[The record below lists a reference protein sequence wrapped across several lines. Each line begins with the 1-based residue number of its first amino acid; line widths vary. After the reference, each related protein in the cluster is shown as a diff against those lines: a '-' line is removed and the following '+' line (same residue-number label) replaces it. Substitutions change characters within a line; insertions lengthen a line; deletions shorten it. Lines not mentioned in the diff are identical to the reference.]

1 MLQLDKH
8 KTNKK
13 HHGNPCRWYFQQW
26 GIWPNTKTDFL
37 ISAFCYNTSI
47 FLWPPKHEQANPQT
61 LTGSPCDR
69 ILMLYIHKLMRQI
82 KLFRCHTAFQ
92 RRWRKKAEW
101 LRVCLNE
108 CHFCFHAFCTRNKVL
123 TLCESFNPI
132 KTQALALYGTSLS
145 NSCHLMSA

>member
-1 MLQLDKH
+1 MVLQLDKH

-69 ILMLYIHKLMRQI
+69 ILMPYMHKLMGNR
-82 KLFRCHTAFQ
+82 AFQ
-92 RRWRKKAEW
+92 MSHCIPEKVTKKQSGCEFAW
-101 LRVCLNE
+101 MSVI
-108 CHFCFHAFCTRNKVL
+108 FVFHVFCTGNKVL
-123 TLCESFNPI
+123 TLCGSFNPI